1 MPLVQLNNIE
11 KILGDRMLFQE
22 LGLSIEKGERV
33 GLIGNNGEGKTTLF
47 RMIVG
52 DITPDVGEVNIPR
65 GTRIGYLKQDPVFEP
80 GNTVLDEAELAFSEL
95 HDLSHTL
102 RDIEHKMAEAE
113 GDALEKLLAR
123 YEKLQHDFDEKGGY
137 AWQHRLEATLLG
149 VGLGRETW
157 ESYVDKLSGG
167 QRSRLAL
174 AKILIAEPEL
184 LLLDEPTNHLDL
196 EAIEWLEEY
205 LLNFNG
211 AVLLISHDRYLL
223 DKLATRIVWLTRR
236 KLKSYPGNFTA
247 FLEQKALEELSQAR
261 AYELQQKDIAKQQEF
276 IRRFSA
282 GQRAREAQ
290 GRAKKLDR
298 LLKSDAVV
306 DSVQHRKSMHV
317 RFRNDAR
324 AGDQLLRVSDLTK
337 SFDGRVIW
345 KGLEFNVK
353 PRERIG
359 IIGPNGSGKTTL
371 LKTLIGELDADDG
384 EIRWGTNLQIGYYD
398 QRLDEFDPDNSILEE
413 VHDGLI
419 PEKKVRDILGSLLF
433 SDDDVEKRMGDLSG
447 GERARVALAE
457 LMLEQPNVIL
467 LDEPTNHLDI
477 QSADALE
484 RTLSNFDGTLLIVSH
499 DRYFLKK
506 IVQRLIILDPPGMED
521 FDGTF
526 DEWHD
531 RYHARLREAQSS
543 RDQKKSPAKSQAKA
557 AEPPKKSASSAS
569 SSKKDNPYA
578 RPFGRLELKELESQ
592 IAESEAE
599 IMSLQ
604 ESLAQAFRDAGKS
617 KMLKQ
622 QIERLQTKLKQL
634 EEEYFLREA

>member
-11 KILGDRMLFQE
+11 KVLGDRLLFNQ

-52 DITPDVGEVNIPR
+52 EMTPDVGEVNIPR
-65 GTRIGYLKQDPVFEP
+65 GTKIGYLKQDPEFTP
-80 GNTVLDEAELAFSEL
+80 GNTVIDEAELAFADL
-95 HDLSHTL
+95 HDLSHKL
-102 RDIEHKMAEAE
+102 RDIEHKM
-113 GDALEKLLAR
+113 GDAQGDDLDKLLSR

-149 VGLGRETW
+149 VGLGRDVW
-157 ESYVDKLSGG
+157 ESVVDKLSGG

-174 AKILIAEPEL
+174 AKILIAEPDL

-205 LLNFNG
+205 LLNFSG

-223 DKLATRIVWLTRR
+223 DRLATRIVWLTRMR
-236 KLKSYPGNFTA
+236 LKSYPGNFTA
-247 FLEQKALEELSQAR
+247 FQEQKALEEVSQAR
-261 AYELQQKDIAKQQEF
+261 AFELQQKDIAKQQEF

-298 LLKSDAVV
+298 LLKSDAMV
-306 DSVQHRKSMHV
+306 DTVERRKSMHV

-324 AGDQLLRVSDLTK
+324 AGDQLLRVSGLTK
-337 SFDGRVIW
+337 SFGDKLIW
-345 KGLEFNVK
+345 RDLEFNVK
-353 PRERIG
+353 PKERIG

-371 LKTLIGELDADDG
+371 LKALIGELDADDG
-384 EIRWGTNLQIGYYD
+384 EVRWGTNLQIGYYD

-413 VHDGLI
+413 VHDGMI

-433 SDDDVEKRMGDLSG
+433 SDDDVMKRMGDLSG

-484 RTLSNFDGTLLIVSH
+484 RTLRNFDGTLLIVSH
-499 DRYFLKK
+499 DRYFLSK
-506 IVQRLIILDPPGMED
+506 IAQRLLVINPPNMED
-521 FDGTF
+521 FDGGF
-526 DEWHD
+526 DAWHD
-531 RYHARLREAQSS
+531 RYHARLRAQTAE
-543 RDQKKSPAKSQAKA
+543 RDNKKSTKPQVKA
-557 AEPPKKSASSAS
+557 TEPVKKTQE

-578 RPFGRLELKELESQ
+578 RPFGRLEMKELESQ
-592 IAESEAE
+592 IADTEAE
-599 IMSLQ
+599 IMTKQHLLS
-604 ESLAQAFRDAGKS
+604 QAFRDAGKS

-622 QIERLQTKLKQL
+622 QISQLQTKLKQL

>member
-1 MPLVQLNNIE
+1 MPLIQLNNIE
-11 KILGDRMLFQE
+11 KILGDRMLFE
-22 LGLSIEKGERV
+22 GLGFSIEKGERV

-52 DITPDVGEVNIPR
+52 EITPDVGEVNIPR
-65 GTRIGYLKQDPVFEP
+65 GTKIGYLKQDPAFEP
-80 GNTVLDEAELAFSEL
+80 GNTVIDEAELAFAEL
-95 HDLSHTL
+95 HDLSHRL
-102 RDIEHKMAEAE
+102 RDIEHKMAEAQ
-113 GDALEKLLAR
+113 GDQLDKLLAQ
-123 YEKLQHDFDEKGGY
+123 YEKVQHDFDEKGGY

-149 VGLGRETW
+149 VGLGREVW
-157 ESYVDKLSGG
+157 ESVVDKLSGG

-174 AKILIAEPEL
+174 AKILIAEPDL

-223 DKLATRIVWLTRR
+223 DRLATRVVWLTRR
-236 KLKSYPGNFTA
+236 ALKSYPGNFTA
-247 FLEQKALEELSQAR
+247 FLEQKAVEELSQAR

-298 LLKSDAVV
+298 LLKSDAMV

-324 AGDQLLRVSDLTK
+324 AGDQLLRVADLTK
-337 SFDGRVIW
+337 SFDGRLIW

-353 PRERIG
+353 PGERIG

-384 EIRWGTNLQIGYYD
+384 EIRWGTNLNVGYYD
-398 QRLDEFDPDNSILEE
+398 QRLDDFDPDNSILEE
-413 VHDGLI
+413 VHDGI
-419 PEKKVRDILGSLLF
+419 VPEKKVRDILGSLLF

-506 IVQRLIILDPPGMED
+506 IVKRLIILNPPGMED

-526 DEWHD
+526 EEWHD
-531 RYHARLREAQSS
+531 KAHAKAVEAEKPAKPQTKKQDQPKKQQSS
-543 RDQKKSPAKSQAKA
+543 ST
-557 AEPPKKSASSAS
+557 

-578 RPFGRLELKELESQ
+578 RPYGRMDVKDIERAITET
-592 IAESEAE
+592 EAE
-599 IMSLQ
+599 IMAAQ
-604 ESLAQAFRDAGKS
+604 ESLAQAFKDAAKS
-617 KMLKQ
+617 KKLNAQ
-622 QIERLQTKLKQL
+622 LDQLSAKLKQL